1 MAATFCVNE
10 MVNETIVLLQSH
22 IFWGLMTPHSAT
34 SSFFRVRASVPPL
47 AFIIAVPY
55 ISCITD
61 SKVLSIDI
69 QD

>member
-1 MAATFCVNE
+1 MATTFCVNE

-22 IFWGLMTPHSAT
+22 IFGGLMIPHSAT
-34 SSFFRVRASVPPL
+34 SAFFRVRASVPPL
-47 AFIIAVPY
+47 TLIIAAPY

-61 SKVLSIDI
+61 SKVLSMDI